1 MKKKSI
7 TGISVFGLF
16 SKKAIYLRVLLFAPI
31 SMTISNLAYAQV
43 KKGEPDAYTKSINQ
57 QQEAIDNFDFSRYNP
72 LVEKQINEE
81 FNAFKVEME
90 SARDQDPNLKSQ
102 ESKTKAFYDKDDA
115 NIERWS
121 KKIPKTS
128 HPKRRVIE
136 VE

>member
-31 SMTISNLAYAQV
+31 CMTISNLDYAQV

-72 LVEKQINEE
+72 LVEKQIKEE
-81 FNAFKVEME
+81 FNAFKVELE

-102 ESKTKAFYDKDDA
+102 ESKTKAFYDKDNA

-121 KKIPKTS
+121 K
-128 HPKRRVIE
+128 
-136 VE
+136 